1 VSFLAQA
8 AAAALVTTLLL
19 CIVLAV
25 AGCGPDAG
33 RVYCPT
39 THGETCAPSP
49 TVHPSP

>member
-1 VSFLAQA
+1 MRLRHAVTLA
-8 AAAALVTTLLL
+8 AAVWVAVFLVAL
-19 CIVLAV
+19 IV